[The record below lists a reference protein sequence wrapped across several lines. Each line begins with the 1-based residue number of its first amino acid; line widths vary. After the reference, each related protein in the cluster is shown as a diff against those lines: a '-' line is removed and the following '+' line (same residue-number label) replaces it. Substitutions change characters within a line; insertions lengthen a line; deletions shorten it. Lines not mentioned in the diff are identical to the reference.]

1 MSVLVGNLIE
11 ICGRGGM
18 DEEREISML
27 KQYLLLTL
35 LCCLLP
41 GDGQKKIVK
50 APRLQPLLI

>member
-1 MSVLVGNLIE
+1 
-11 ICGRGGM
+11 M
-18 DEEREISML
+18 DEEGEISML